1 MRATQSTAHHSR
13 RGRRGRRAALGITA
27 LVIAGCGSSAA
38 SNPTGTVS
46 SYAQGVRYSDCMRS
60 HGVRNYPDPDVG
72 GGAARPT
79 SEIDRQS
86 PAVRS
91 AEAACA
97 HLHLGGSATPPV
109 SAAQRAGMI
118 AYARCI
124 REHGVPNFPDPRFG
138 PGGEGIEVGV
148 VGATEADSPAFKRAL
163 TICEHAGIALPEL
176 GTG

>member
-1 MRATQSTAHHSR
+1 M
-13 RGRRGRRAALGITA
+13 AALAIAA

-38 SNPTGTVS
+38 SNSTDTASG
-46 SYAQGVRYSDCMRS
+46 YAQGVRYSDCMRS
-60 HGVRNYPDPDVG
+60 LGVRDYPDPDTG
-72 GGAARPT
+72 AAAARPT
-79 SEIDRQS
+79 SEINPQS

-91 AEAACA
+91 AEEACA
-97 HLHLGGSATPPV
+97 HLHPGSNATPPL

-148 VGATEADSPAFKRAL
+148 VGATESASPAFRQAL
-163 TICEHAGIALPEL
+163 KSCEHAGTPLPALA
-176 GTG
+176 TG